1 MRPMRAAGLLLLI
14 LPAAARAGEIS
25 GTIVDPQ
32 HQLVVGARVSLACA
46 GETRVATTDAAGK
59 FRLEAR
65 APALAC
71 VVAAE
76 YPGLGRVSRPVGE
89 GTLVLTIELPLA
101 RLRESLLVES
111 EPRLERGGLGSAS
124 FTGDALRRI
133 SSDTAD
139 LVRHAREAAGS
150 SFGPAAI
157 YVDGQASTVLPPATA
172 IESLTVNQDPLSVE
186 RADGNRTQV
195 DITTRTP
202 EPAVRFG
209 LGAPSV
215 FTAGG
220 DSRLGQDTATSSRGV
235 TGSLSGRL
243 PALPLTFSLS
253 FTLNERVEQVPIEA
267 VTLDGRSADETGDQP
282 TANRAGTLA
291 LSVHYSRPRALDVGV
306 AFHEQRFRVSNAGI
320 GGLTLPSAGWDESRI
335 QRQGRVTLKRTT
347 PGHVYRSGFLLTHG
361 QASRSATSSET
372 SLSVLGSFVSGGAPF
387 AASDAS
393 HTIWTWNNVAES
405 RGSRPLT
412 LGLTLSG
419 DARSTQ
425 RRPNPNGTLVFPDLA
440 GYAAAQNGAP
450 TGTWFGW
457 RGEGL
462 VSRRT
467 IAVAPFVQKAILRS
481 DAMTLVA
488 GLRGDYQK
496 DGGLHWSPRL
506 SAVLRRSPFVWRASG
521 GLFVHNLDNAVLLS
535 AAERDEH
542 HLTQL
547 LAPNVSGPPQ
557 DGATSVPVTVRMI
570 TPLDASSDWIFRVSG
585 ERTRGGLTAGLE
597 YSWMGSS
604 HRLGSRR
611 VPELGE
617 WTDLLESN
625 RRQEQHEAHAR
636 LGYSAPNG
644 EDGVVAHY
652 TWTQAHDDGDGPFS
666 YRSADD
672 DRRADW
678 ARSAGL
684 APHAVSVVGNVN
696 LGRLAVSAVATWRS
710 SAPYDVTSTGD
721 AAGDGLYDDRAGRR
735 RNSGRGASYG
745 SLSIYANRRVMLPWF
760 GGKRQPV
767 DMLLRAE
774 NVLDR
779 TNYAAY
785 GSVLDT
791 PTFGRP
797 LAAMPG
803 RSLQIGLRLGGP

>member
-1 MRPMRAAGLLLLI
+1 MRAAGLLLLT
-14 LPAAARAGEIS
+14 LPAAARAGEVS
-25 GTIVDPQ
+25 GTVVDPQ
-32 HQLVVGARVSLACA
+32 HQLLVGARVSLACA
-46 GETRVATTDAAGK
+46 GETRAATTDAAGA
-59 FRLEAR
+59 FRLEAP
-65 APALAC
+65 APALGC

-76 YPGLGRVSRPVGE
+76 YPGLERVSRPVGE

-101 RLRESLLVES
+101 RVRESLLVES
-111 EPRLERGGLGSAS
+111 EPRLERGGLDSAF
-124 FTGDALRRI
+124 FTGDALRKI
-133 SSDTAD
+133 SRDTAE

-172 IESLTVNQDPLSVE
+172 IESLAVNQDPLSVE
-186 RADGNRTQV
+186 RADGKRTQV
-195 DITTRTP
+195 DITTRAP

-209 LGAPSV
+209 LGAPSL

-220 DSRLGQDTATSSRGV
+220 DSRLGRDTAPSSRAV
-235 TGSLSGRL
+235 TGSLSGPL

-253 FTLNERVEQVPIEA
+253 FALDERVERVPIEA
-267 VTLDGRSADETGDQP
+267 VTLDGPFADETGDQP

-291 LSVHYSRPRALDVGV
+291 VSVHYSRPRALDVGV
-306 AFHEQRFRVSNAGI
+306 AFHEQRDQVSNAGI

-347 PGHVYRSGFLLTHG
+347 HGRVYRSGLLLTHA
-361 QASRSATSSET
+361 QASRSATSPET
-372 SLSVLGSFVSGGAPF
+372 SLSVLGSFVGGGAPF
-387 AASDAS
+387 AASHAS
-393 HTIWTWNNVAES
+393 HTIWTWNSVVES
-405 RGSRPLT
+405 RGRRPLT

-419 DARSTQ
+419 DARSTEW
-425 RRPNPNGTLVFPDLA
+425 RPNPNGTLVFPDLA
-440 GYAAAQNGAP
+440 AYAAAQNGAP

-462 VSRRT
+462 VSRQA
-467 IAVAPFVQKAILRS
+467 IAVAPFAQKTILQS
-481 DAMTLVA
+481 DAMTVVA

-496 DGGLHWSPRL
+496 DGGLQWSPRL
-506 SAVLRRSPFVWRASG
+506 SAVFRRPPFVWRASG
-521 GLFVHNLDNAVLLS
+521 GLFVHNLDNAVLLQ
-535 AAERDEH
+535 AAERDVH

-557 DGATSVPVTVRMI
+557 DGAASVPVTVRMSA
-570 TPLDASSDWIFRVSG
+570 PLDASSDWIFRVSG

-611 VPELGE
+611 VRELGE
-617 WTDLLESN
+617 WTDWLESN
-625 RRQEQHEAHAR
+625 RRQEQQEAHAR
-636 LGYSAPNG
+636 LGYTAPND

-652 TWTQAHDDGDGPFS
+652 TWTLAHDDGDGPFS

-672 DRRADW
+672 DGRADW

-684 APHAVSVVGNVN
+684 SPHAVSVVGHAN
-696 LGRLAVSAVATWRS
+696 LGGLAVSAVATWRS
-710 SAPYDVTSTGD
+710 SAPYDVTSTAD
-721 AAGDGLYDDRAGRR
+721 AAADGLYDDRAGRP
-735 RNSGRGASYG
+735 RNSGRGASY
-745 SLSIYANRRVMLPWF
+745 SAISFYASRRVTLPWF

-767 DMLLRAE
+767 DVLVRVE

-779 TNYAAY
+779 TNVAAY
-785 GSVLDT
+785 GTVLDT

-797 LAAMPG
+797 LAALPG
-803 RSLQIGLRLGGP
+803 RSLQIGLHLGGP